1 LAPAKVDA
9 AVSQVDP
16 VVAKEA
22 EAATVVL
29 SPGPGHVPPEVP
41 SVLGGGAL
49 ASEEPQND
57 SFGSEAPTERSTA
70 DDQAHLD
77 ADLAITLGRPKTVT
91 KPIGNLSSKLKGRSM
106 VLASEQTG
114 VADEKVL
121 ADTSQLKGE
130 YTEASVRTA
139 WSALVSHMR
148 AQNKVGMAATLANGD
163 VQFEDPAI
171 VFTVA
176 NEVQYEEF
184 KECATELLHFVR
196 TEAGNGGLSLEV
208 KVAEGEVQAVFLT
221 PKDRYLKWAVENP
234 ALETLRK
241 RLDLDLG

>member
-1 LAPAKVDA
+1 MDA
-9 AVSQVDP
+9 AVPQVEP
-16 VVAKEA
+16 VVAKEE
-22 EAATVVL
+22 EASTVV
-29 SPGPGHVPPEVP
+29 P
-41 SVLGGGAL
+41 SSDPVH
-49 ASEEPQND
+49 
-57 SFGSEAPTERSTA
+57 APTEVSAAREGEPLAAKEPEVDLSASETPVVTSTG

-91 KPIGNLSSKLKGRSM
+91 KPLGNLSSKLKGRSM
-106 VLASEQTG
+106 ILASEQAG
-114 VADEKVL
+114 AADEKVL

-139 WSALVSHMR
+139 WSALGAYMR

-163 VQFEDPAI
+163 FLFEDPAI

-176 NEVQYEEF
+176 NEVQYEEL

-196 TEAGNGGLSLEV
+196 TEAGNGSLSLEV
-208 KVAEGEVQAVFLT
+208 KVAEGEAPAVFLT
-221 PKDRYLKWAVENP
+221 PKDRYLKWAGENP